1 MHFTKKTVSEKRS
14 DLIKNLKSKKLL
26 RFPGAYNPL
35 CAKLIVEIGF
45 DGVYVSGGV
54 MSNDLG
60 LPDIGLTCF
69 GLANLFLLYPQV
81 QFYMKIL
88 CFIYLVYLG
97 WKMIGS
103 FSMVQKETG
112 RPLRFYEASLFQF
125 INPKAWSIAVTVASG
140 FFPTDENIFIGVAF
154 VTITAAAICFPT
166 ISLWALFGS
175 GLRRFVTDIK
185 IKKIIEYLLA
195 VLLVLTGLF
204 ILLK

>member
-1 MHFTKKTVSEKRS
+1 MITFALFTALSAFYFTMFFTPGPNNAMLTASGMKFGFVRTLPH
-14 DLIKNLKSKKLL
+14 LI
-26 RFPGAYNPL
+26 GIPL
-35 CAKLIVEIGF
+35 GHILQ
-45 DGVYVSGGV
+45 
-54 MSNDLG
+54 
-60 LPDIGLTCF
+60 IGLTCF

-97 WKMIGS
+97 WKMLGS

-140 FFPTDENIFIGVAF
+140 FFPTEENFLIAVMFI
-154 VTITAAAICFPT
+154 TITAAVVCFPS
-166 ISLWALFGS
+166 ICIWAIFGNSLRVF
-175 GLRRFVTDIK
+175 IK
-185 IKKIIEYLLA
+185 NEKTKKITEYILA
-195 VLLVLTGLF
+195 ILLVLTAIT